1 MLFKSQSLNSVE
13 TVEIER
19 DTLVTISPQKNISGG
34 MLAHSLPSHT
44 LPWQLHPPIQVPR
57 FEMTH

>member
-19 DTLVTISPQKNISGG
+19 DTVVTISPQKNISGG

-44 LPWQLHPPIQVPR
+44 LP
-57 FEMTH
+57 